1 MLLRTVFS
9 LAMYNAI
16 RSSIRLTI
24 ILLFKKILYAQNRA
38 LNQFHELYDTS
49 ATNTTRSTKEDYEQ
63 LEEMYVMGHRI
74 ISFLTESLPR
84 HPGLSRAPDVRER
97 AKYELDLLWKCVEDV
112 ALQIDENIC
121 NQFIDDGD
129 LLIDAYDDDDDDND
143 NDNDND
149 ADVSGHEHN
158 LSILNDKSESSFAK
172 SSKNI
177 NTAKMVRFE
186 NCVSFPNGKL
196 ETDEIVRHDRKLVE
210 SPTSETVV
218 TSGTESLEP
227 LDTSYMGLLP
237 PDITYKYKNIDETS
251 RDRNFTIANVCT
263 IGNDRF
269 DDIDDDSFGIDDFY
283 DDNQNDSSSLSSRC
297 LYTNVKRVRLDFLD
311 KISQEEVVYET
322 DSEAADS
329 WANGGD
335 FGTGGTCLASSSGSL
350 TCDPARIAFRD
361 LMNRLPQK
369 LLQMKAT
376 QTRSLSAHVAETT
389 CDDAV
394 LALTKREKVQDF
406 RDECDENQMTTEQQV
421 GIEIKDYLESS
432 DSRDH
437 TQFLEI
443 CQHKMKTTKHAK
455 IGDTFIRPQ
464 GRTFIHSSSSSS
476 SSSLPSLTLSS
487 SPLSSLNSAFSS
499 FERAPH
505 QQNNEKLQLQHIM
518 NVNDTGKTTSAAF
531 QRTTPLEIITDNLF
545 AQEDW
550 ISFDNYSNNSYFTA

>member
-1 MLLRTVFS
+1 
-9 LAMYNAI
+9 MYNSI

-24 ILLFKKILYAQNRA
+24 IFLFKKFIYAQNRA

-74 ISFLTESLPR
+74 ISFLTECLPR
-84 HPGLSRAPDVRER
+84 HPGLSRAPGVQER

-129 LLIDAYDDDDDDND
+129 LLIDAYDDDDDDDD

-177 NTAKMVRFE
+177 NE
-186 NCVSFPNGKL
+186 
-196 ETDEIVRHDRKLVE
+196 RKLVE

-227 LDTSYMGLLP
+227 LDASYIGLLP
-237 PDITYKYKNIDETS
+237 PDITSKYKNIDETS

-269 DDIDDDSFGIDDFY
+269 DDVDDDSFEIDDFY
-283 DDNQNDSSSLSSRC
+283 DDDQNDSSSLSSRC
-297 LYTNVKRVRLDFLD
+297 PYINVKRVRLDFLD
-311 KISQEEVVYET
+311 RISQEEVVYET
-322 DSEAADS
+322 DSEATDS

-369 LLQMKAT
+369 LLQMKST

-518 NVNDTGKTTSAAF
+518 NVNDTGTTTSAAF